1 MGLRAVGTHWSDDA
15 EAALARLRRNAS
27 SDPHAKSI
35 VKRLEA
41 ITSVL
46 KSDLLRGEVVKKP
59 LPRELVAK
67 YGVDNLFVEDLPS
80 FWRLIYSVAREGTE
94 RHLLILEI
102 VDHTAYDRWF
112 PSRGR

>member
-15 EAALARLRRNAS
+15 ESSIARLRLKRD
-27 SDPHAKSI
+27 SDPHARSI
-35 VKRLEA
+35 LKRIDALRT
-41 ITSVL
+41 ILVL
-46 KSDLLRGEVVKKP
+46 DLLHGEVVKKP

-80 FWRLIYSVAREGTE
+80 FWRLIYSIAREGNE

-102 VDHTAYDRWF
+102 VDHATYDKWF
-112 PSRGR
+112 PGRGR